1 MPIDSS
7 AVGTAAEGVV
17 HDIDPRWMMAYAAS
31 LGDTLSCYFDTKR
44 PQGIIS
50 HPMFP
55 CCFEWPAFLA
65 MRARLVGAGLT
76 DAELLRGVHAS
87 EDTMLRRPIRPGDRL
102 TTRASIAE
110 VRRTKPG
117 AYVITRIE
125 TRDANADLVCTT
137 HYGSIFRDADVI
149 GPDRAVDS
157 AGAWPQPAATK
168 PSPAASIPIPVCTGL
183 AHVYTECAR
192 IWNPIHTDAAVAA
205 AAGLPATIL
214 HGTATL
220 ALAVSKIVE
229 AEAGGRPD
237 RVTRVAGRFAAMV
250 LMPSTL
256 TLRILARDQSSARCT
271 IRFDVQTQS
280 GKAAILDAFLTLS
293 AA

>member
-1 MPIDSS
+1 MPINSS
-7 AVGTAAEGVV
+7 AVGTSAEPVV
-17 HDIDPRWMMAYAAS
+17 HDIDARWTMAYAAS
-31 LGDTLSCYFDTKR
+31 LGDTLACYFDTTR
-44 PQGIIS
+44 SQGIIS

-76 DAELLRGVHAS
+76 DAEMLRGVHATA
-87 EDTMLRRPIRPGDRL
+87 DTMLQRPIRPGDRL

-117 AYVITRIE
+117 AYVITRME

-137 HYGSIFRDADVI
+137 HYGSIFRATDVI
-149 GPDRAVDS
+149 GPDRAIAS
-157 AGAWPQPAATK
+157 TGAWPLTADAD
-168 PSPAASIPIPVCTGL
+168 SLPAASIPIPVCAGL

-205 AAGLPATIL
+205 AAGLPAIIL

-229 AEAGGRPD
+229 TEAGGRAHL
-237 RVTRVAGRFAAMV
+237 VTRVAARFAAMV

-256 TLRILARDQSSARCT
+256 TLRILARDQAPARRT
-271 IRFDVQTQS
+271 IRFDVQTQN
-280 GKAAILDAFLTLS
+280 GETALRNALVAL
-293 AA
+293 